1 MSGMDE
7 KERSISEKINDFLR
21 AIAQTKQ
28 QGVQCKEEVSC
39 FLVKKKEIKEGPGK
53 SEEKKKR
60 AMKIK
65 DEMKES
71 QGLLAALEFALKR
84 QRQE

>member
-1 MSGMDE
+1 MSEDRALNNRELISTMSGMDE

-53 SEEKKKR
+53 SE
-60 AMKIK
+60 
-65 DEMKES
+65 
-71 QGLLAALEFALKR
+71 
-84 QRQE
+84 